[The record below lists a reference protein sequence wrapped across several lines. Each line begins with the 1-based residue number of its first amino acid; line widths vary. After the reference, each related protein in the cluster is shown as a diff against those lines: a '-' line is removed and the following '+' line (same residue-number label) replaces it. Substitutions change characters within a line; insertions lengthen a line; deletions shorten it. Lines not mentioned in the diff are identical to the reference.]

1 MSEFDET
8 DAPSGNHASQGEH
21 GAPASTSDGEA
32 GEAGR
37 RRRRRRRRGRRGGG
51 EGGAEGAS
59 FDGPEEEG
67 GEPGGTEGREPGGVP
82 IDTAPSPGRSA
93 PDSEGEPRAERPR
106 RRGRSPV
113 EREAAPATGEATA
126 VPSSLEAPDGANR
139 GGVPST
145 AALSGAGEGGVGYGR
160 VSRRGRRGR
169 NREGGMD
176 AGPRGGVSP
185 GREVRPE
192 AGAAPYPD
200 RRGAD
205 GVRDYPPGGRRGD
218 RDPAE
223 GGRRSRR
230 GLPREEA
237 HAGPRGAISSDDRRA
252 RGARRAAHVED
263 SDAIGVRMPV
273 TGHYSATP
281 RRHGRQARAAVGM
294 ARRTRKQDAAATAAW
309 CAELPQAILQALG
322 RTLGLNVH
330 APADVLA
337 EEIAIAVGRSH
348 RLLGVI
354 HQLHARDRQALGA
367 LLQCGGLAHADE
379 LHAELAHVLGGRADD
394 WARTFRILCDKAI
407 VFASPTVEGGF
418 YYLVPEPLFP
428 DLEAALS
435 AEMTLPT
442 FAHDEVRV
450 VDERFFSPPIDF
462 LVATVA
468 TYLDQR
474 PPRLTRMQ
482 EVFKG
487 HKEELDRFFAQ
498 VWGPD
503 SEVFSLIFDFF
514 VMHGMVEIRGD
525 GMAVQHAV
533 VEEWLQLDP
542 EDQRNLV
549 FRALD
554 KRMAFAEYV
563 LTAVH
568 AGGGAWVPEEPLQA
582 TYRRWKRG
590 EDWRERYHRGAYEN
604 PRTAERDSWSFSPL
618 VNCGMLELG
627 LWGQQKFYRLSA
639 RARAL
644 VEPPADDG
652 FHQFYLTP
660 SYEIMAPAG
669 LAPLLLFRVGELAEL
684 QGCDRA
690 NTYRITE
697 VSIERALQRGWR
709 RDDLLDFLRDKSQ
722 IGLPENVEQTLRAWI
737 GAGGDV
743 EFHDLVALTVHRSAV
758 ARVEAL
764 RELRPHLVHRFA
776 PGLYAVDRNQLHTVR
791 QVLLASGFNPPEQPR
806 TWPEAETTERETQA
820 FHLLVAEARD
830 QRNDPQGRAHLADT
844 QPGELRPVP
853 GSNLAFDA
861 PRKRKSGLPRV
872 TSTEAQAIVQ
882 RAIDEGRWLA
892 VTYVSAK
899 DGTRRDLVLAP
910 ERLATNR
917 EGNLVL
923 VALDTAQQVKL
934 TYALGQIERART
946 TEARGA

>member
-1 MSEFDET
+1 
-8 DAPSGNHASQGEH
+8 
-21 GAPASTSDGEA
+21 
-32 GEAGR
+32 
-37 RRRRRRRRGRRGGG
+37 
-51 EGGAEGAS
+51 
-59 FDGPEEEG
+59 
-67 GEPGGTEGREPGGVP
+67 
-82 IDTAPSPGRSA
+82 
-93 PDSEGEPRAERPR
+93 
-106 RRGRSPV
+106 
-113 EREAAPATGEATA
+113 
-126 VPSSLEAPDGANR
+126 
-139 GGVPST
+139 
-145 AALSGAGEGGVGYGR
+145 
-160 VSRRGRRGR
+160 
-169 NREGGMD
+169 
-176 AGPRGGVSP
+176 
-185 GREVRPE
+185 
-192 AGAAPYPD
+192 
-200 RRGAD
+200 
-205 GVRDYPPGGRRGD
+205 
-218 RDPAE
+218 
-223 GGRRSRR
+223 
-230 GLPREEA
+230 
-237 HAGPRGAISSDDRRA
+237 
-252 RGARRAAHVED
+252 
-263 SDAIGVRMPV
+263 MPV

-294 ARRTRKQDAAATAAW
+294 ARRMRKQDPAATAAW

-322 RTLGLNVH
+322 RTLGLNVNL
-330 APADVLA
+330 PADVLA
-337 EEIAIAVGRSH
+337 EEIALAVGRSH

-379 LHAELAHVLGGRADD
+379 LHADLAHVLGGRADD

-442 FAHDEVRV
+442 FSDDTVVDKVRV

-498 VWGPD
+498 VWGPE
-503 SEVFSLIFDFF
+503 SEVFSLIYDFF

-563 LTAVH
+563 LTAIH

-590 EDWRERYHRGAYEN
+590 EDWRERYHRGTYEN

-627 LWGQQKFYRLSA
+627 LWGSQKFYRLSA

-669 LAPLLLFRVGELAEL
+669 LAPLLLFRIGELAEL

-758 ARVEAL
+758 ARIEAL
-764 RELRPHLVHRFA
+764 RELRPYLVHRFA

-791 QVLLASGFNPPEQPR
+791 QVLLATGFNPPEQPR
-806 TWPEAETTERETQA
+806 VWPEAEASERETQA
-820 FHLLVAEARD
+820 FHVLVAEARE

-844 QPGELRPVP
+844 QPGDLRPVP

-872 TSTEAQAIVQ
+872 TATEAQAIAQ

-899 DGTRRDLVLAP
+899 DGARRDLVLAP

-934 TYALGQIERART
+934 TYALAQIERART
-946 TEARGA
+946 TEARGV

>member
-8 DAPSGNHASQGEH
+8 DAPSGNHASEG
-21 GAPASTSDGEA
+21 GPDGEA
-32 GEAGR
+32 SEAGR

-59 FDGPEEEG
+59 FDGPDDGGGEEG
-67 GEPGGTEGREPGGVP
+67 GAEGRGAGDPQRDGE
-82 IDTAPSPGRSA
+82 SA
-93 PDSEGEPRAERPR
+93 PVRTADGGGDSFRAERPR
-106 RRGRSPV
+106 RRGGRG
-113 EREAAPATGEATA
+113 AQ
-126 VPSSLEAPDGANR
+126 APDGAGNAADS
-139 GGVPST
+139 GAEGVPSAT
-145 AALSGAGEGGVGYGR
+145 PPPSGQEGPSSGYGTGER
-160 VSRRGRRGR
+160 LGRNGRRGRRGR
-169 NREGGMD
+169 SREGGVEG
-176 AGPRGGVSP
+176 GPRGAGGASL
-185 GREVRPE
+185 GREARPD
-192 AGAAPYPD
+192 AGGGAYGE
-200 RRGAD
+200 RRG
-205 GVRDYPPGGRRGD
+205 GNEGGRDHAEGGGGRRGE
-218 RDPAE
+218 REYGAE
-223 GGRRSRR
+223 GGGGRR
-230 GLPREEA
+230 GRRGGGLREDS
-237 HAGPRGAISSDDRRA
+237 HAGGRGVSSDDRRA

-263 SDAIGVRMPV
+263 SDAIGVRTPV

-294 ARRTRKQDAAATAAW
+294 ARRMRKQDPAATAAW

-322 RTLGLNVH
+322 RTLGLNVNL
-330 APADVLA
+330 PAEVLA
-337 EEIAIAVGRSH
+337 EEIALAVGRSH

-379 LHAELAHVLGGRADD
+379 LHADLAHVLGGRADD

-503 SEVFSLIFDFF
+503 SEVFSLIFDFL
-514 VMHGMVEIRGD
+514 VMHGMVEVRGD

-554 KRMAFAEYV
+554 KRMPFAEYV
-563 LTAVH
+563 LTAIH

-590 EDWRERYHRGAYEN
+590 EDWRDRYHRGTYEN

-627 LWGQQKFYRLSA
+627 LWGSQKFYRLSA

-669 LAPLLLFRVGELAEL
+669 LAPLLLFRVGEIAEL

-764 RELRPHLVHRFA
+764 RELRPYLVHRFA

-791 QVLLASGFNPPEQPR
+791 QVLLASGFHPPEQPR
-806 TWPEAETTERETQA
+806 TWPEAEASDRETQA
-820 FHLLVAEARD
+820 FHVLVAEARE

-892 VTYVSAK
+892 VTYVSVK
-899 DGTRRDLVLAP
+899 DGARRDLVLAP

-934 TYALGQIERART
+934 TYALAQIERART